1 MKRKEK
7 RTYIRNDYIV
17 IFKPL
22 MCYYKQ
28 KLKKKIKKKTDKII
42 KKKLKS

>member
-28 KLKKKIKKKTDKII
+28 KLKKKKLKKKKQIKLL
-42 KKKLKS
+42 KKKS